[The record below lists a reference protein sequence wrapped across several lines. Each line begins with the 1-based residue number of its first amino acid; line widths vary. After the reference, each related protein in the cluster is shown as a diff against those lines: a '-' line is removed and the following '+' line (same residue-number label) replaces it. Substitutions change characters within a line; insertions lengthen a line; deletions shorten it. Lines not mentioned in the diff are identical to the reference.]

1 MASLNDFG
9 VCLEV
14 GKKGETAVKNT
25 LTARKWNVEDVS
37 KQTEYQQKDI
47 DLIVWQTENDSRT
60 IEIKYDS
67 RIADTGNMFVEYCS
81 NSRTERA
88 GWLSY
93 CKAEYIFYVDARNNL
108 SYCFLLEDLK
118 DYIEIN
124 KNKLRQ
130 GTTRDGYKEVY
141 GYLVSINDFRK
152 FLVLYKDSYF
162 QELDLIEV
170 A

>member
-1 MASLNDFG
+1 M
-9 VCLEV
+9 
-14 GKKGETAVKNT
+14 
-25 LTARKWNVEDVS
+25 
-37 KQTEYQQKDI
+37 
-47 DLIVWQTENDSRT
+47 
-60 IEIKYDS
+60 
-67 RIADTGNMFVEYCS
+67 
-81 NSRTERA
+81 
-88 GWLSY
+88 
-93 CKAEYIFYVDARNNL
+93 DARNNL

-118 DYIEIN
+118 DYIEVN